1 MVVDRESRKISS
13 SGEKKITLA
22 EYIFQKFNQ
31 KKVREAAK
39 KSSSASGKAT
49 KREGGIKAGP
59 RKRTFLLNFL
69 LFCS

>member
-39 KSSSASGKAT
+39 KASGQAT
-49 KREGGIKAGP
+49 KREGGGVKAGP
-59 RKRTFLLNFL
+59 RKRTF
-69 LFCS
+69 S